1 MNKEKLKHL
10 PFNFLWCIASFILPF
25 FILNEIANMNTL
37 ASIGIA
43 FYIYILDVKWHTDTD
58 YLSEK
63 IKKLE
68 DANVPDSIEC
78 KISFTEWF
86 EQFKNN

>member
-10 PFNFLWCIASFILPF
+10 PFNFFWCVSSFILPF
-25 FILNEIANMNTL
+25 FILTEMANMNML

-43 FYIYILDVKWHTDTD
+43 FYIYFLDVKEQTNSD

-68 DANVPDSIEC
+68 DTQ
-78 KISFTEWF
+78 K
-86 EQFKNN
+86 

>member
-10 PFNFLWCIASFILPF
+10 PFNLFWCISSFILPF
-25 FILNEIANMNTL
+25 FILTEMAEMNTL

-43 FYIYILDVKWHTDTD
+43 SCIYFLDVKGQTDID

-68 DANVPDSIEC
+68 DTQ
-78 KISFTEWF
+78 K
-86 EQFKNN
+86 

>member
-1 MNKEKLKHL
+1 MNKEKLKYL
-10 PFNFLWCIASFILPF
+10 PFNIFWCILSFIVPF
-25 FILNEIANMNTL
+25 FILTEMTQINIL

-43 FYIYILDVKWHTDTD
+43 LYIYFLDVKEQTDID

-68 DANVPDSIEC
+68 DAQ
-78 KISFTEWF
+78 K
-86 EQFKNN
+86 